1 MNFIFKN
8 TIHLFFSIQIE
19 SEQNNDNNEDIERQ
33 KRQILTKRL
42 SNTLTFNSK
51 INKIEED
58 LELKYSMNFAI
69 VFEF

>member
-1 MNFIFKN
+1 
-8 TIHLFFSIQIE
+8 LFFSIQIE